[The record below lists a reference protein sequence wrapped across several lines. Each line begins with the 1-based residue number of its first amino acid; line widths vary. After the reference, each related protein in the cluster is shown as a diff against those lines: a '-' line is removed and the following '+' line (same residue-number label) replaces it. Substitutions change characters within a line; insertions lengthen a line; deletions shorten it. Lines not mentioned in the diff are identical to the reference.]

1 MLAELMSLYLV
12 LITAF
17 LMSLLTQVQ
26 VVPLS
31 FYSRALG
38 LLLMV
43 VLALLLWLP

>member
-1 MLAELMSLYLV
+1 MLAELMSLYLA
-12 LITAF
+12 LTIAF

-31 FYSRALG
+31 FYSRVLG

-43 VLALLLWLP
+43 VSGLLLWLP